1 MTSCCVVCVFERLG
15 ANSCFRVLLL
25 SPDVEIFSPVQ
36 TENLS
41 HLLASM
47 HLAIKQQ
54 DSGEEQC
61 GTYGHITNTGFEVFV
76 ER

>member
-1 MTSCCVVCVFERLG
+1 MFSCIL
-15 ANSCFRVLLL
+15 
-25 SPDVEIFSPVQ
+25 PDVQIFSPVQ
-36 TENLS
+36 TENLA

-47 HLAIKQQ
+47 HLAIKQE
-54 DSGEEQC
+54 DSGEEQS

>member
-1 MTSCCVVCVFERLG
+1 MTSCCIVCVFKRLG
-15 ANSCFRVLLL
+15 ANSCFRVLL
-25 SPDVEIFSPVQ
+25 PDVEIFLPVQ
-36 TENLS
+36 TENLA